1 MCGPSERVQIF
12 SSERASKLSFKALSS
27 RRSGLTQTF
36 VESCLDFEV
45 AHLSVLMVQRLPYPE
60 IPTLR
65 SDCSHSYWRLD
76 FHISISQHTR
86 EGISCAEAILELI
99 CISITE
105 AWNGMESLEYDELIM
120 QSLSN
125 LGVVIQGGHN

>member
-1 MCGPSERVQIF
+1 MI
-12 SSERASKLSFKALSS
+12 
-27 RRSGLTQTF
+27 QTF

-86 EGISCAEAILELI
+86 EGISCAEAILATQETITWYMSGGNKVYMCLYDLNLHLTRS
-99 CISITE
+99 SI
-105 AWNGMESLEYDELIM
+105 
-120 QSLSN
+120 LSFQLPN
-125 LGVVIQGGHN
+125 SQ